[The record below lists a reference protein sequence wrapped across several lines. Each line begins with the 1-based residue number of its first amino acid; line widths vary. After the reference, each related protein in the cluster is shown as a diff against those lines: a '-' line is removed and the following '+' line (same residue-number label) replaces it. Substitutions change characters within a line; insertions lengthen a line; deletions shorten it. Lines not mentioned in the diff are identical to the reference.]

1 MVGFYDI
8 AKDIVG
14 QLDRY
19 LGLDDRVLLLV
30 NETFLSHLSLD
41 ENQLESLEAA
51 RQLVERLETRRLY
64 KLLSRTI
71 IPDDLK
77 MSAKDATKALVNR
90 FQQLNDDDIVIT
102 VS

>member
-8 AKDIVG
+8 AKDVVG

-19 LGLDDRVLLLV
+19 LDLDDRVLLWV
-30 NETFLSHLSLD
+30 NKSFLPHLNLD
-41 ENQLESLEAA
+41 ENQLESLQAA

-77 MSAKDATKALVNR
+77 MSAKDATKALVSR
-90 FQQLNDDDIVIT
+90 FQELNDGDIVIT